1 MLNVWK
7 RYRNGAA
14 AVCCLIIVMGLVMI
28 IWPGIS
34 ASIIY
39 YILGAVF
46 IASGVYRIVRYF
58 NSDLLGLFFRFDLA
72 GGIFSILAGLL
83 MVCHPA
89 GAEFLLPFVTGL
101 YLITSSVFDIQTAV
115 EMKRCLIPN
124 WRVCLAA
131 GIIST
136 IFAFL
141 LFLDPFTGN
150 SVIMIFAGV
159 SLIIGGIESLFVIH
173 TVTKAL
179 KNSNPGDIID
189 AEGHEVK

>member
-14 AVCCLIIVMGLVMI
+14 AVSCLIIVMGLVMI

-46 IASGVYRIVRYF
+46 IVSGVYRIVRYF
-58 NSDLLGLFFRFDLA
+58 NSDLLDLFFRFDLA

-89 GAEFLLPFVTGL
+89 GAEFLLPFATGL

-136 IFAFL
+136 LFAFL

-179 KNSNPGDIID
+179 KNSNPGDIIET
-189 AEGHEVK
+189 EGHEVK